1 MNLSKYE
8 HAERKEAEASKDAP
22 ETPQDSGAEQKH
34 HTLFGKQFTEKE
46 QKTLFLYLVIGIVL
60 MELAVTVGAIIISIT
75 NAQPSSSG
83 VPHFQFPW
91 IGYLVAVVMV
101 PVLAMLLVNLVSLG
115 FSRGARGGEDV
126 NLEGVPQRMQTFYAL
141 VRGAPTVILFA
152 GFVLMCAAIYYLD
165 GVMSLLLK
173 LGENFHL
180 VAIWVVGGFAVAW
193 MVSYVV
199 RAWMHYKTKQ
209 MEAEY
214 AFRHEVLER
223 TGMVI
228 LDTKHAPTTELRML
242 PPVPGGQPGAL
253 PPAVDVDASLETN
266 VEEMTEAAQAVKTG
280 EVTWATRDSK
290 DAEGNPIAEGDVI
303 GIADGSIEAVD
314 DSIDGAVLTLLG
326 KMEAEDA
333 DTCTILAGEG
343 YSDEDLEALVAK
355 IEEAYDELEVDAQRG
370 EQPLYPI
377 VFSVE

>member
-126 NLEGVPQRMQTFYAL
+126 NLEGVP
-141 VRGAPTVILFA
+141 

-242 PPVPGGQPGAL
+242 SPVPGGQPGAL
-253 PPAVDVDASLETN
+253 PPAVDVDASAALPSA
-266 VEEMTEAAQAVKTG
+266 EEGQE
-280 EVTWATRDSK
+280 DSSQTTV
-290 DAEGNPIAEGDVI
+290 DV
-303 GIADGSIEAVD
+303 GSE
-314 DSIDGAVLTLLG
+314 
-326 KMEAEDA
+326 K
-333 DTCTILAGEG
+333 
-343 YSDEDLEALVAK
+343 K
-355 IEEAYDELEVDAQRG
+355 
-370 EQPLYPI
+370 
-377 VFSVE
+377 

>member
-199 RAWMHYKTKQ
+199 RAKPNTRSSTKCWNVPAWSSSIPSTRRPRNCACCPRSPAASQ
-209 MEAEY
+209 E
-214 AFRHEVLER
+214 
-223 TGMVI
+223 
-228 LDTKHAPTTELRML
+228 PCL
-242 PPVPGGQPGAL
+242 PPWMWTPQPRFR
-253 PPAVDVDASLETN
+253 PPKRVRRIPPKRPW
-266 VEEMTEAAQAVKTG
+266 M
-280 EVTWATRDSK
+280 
-290 DAEGNPIAEGDVI
+290 
-303 GIADGSIEAVD
+303 
-314 DSIDGAVLTLLG
+314 
-326 KMEAEDA
+326 
-333 DTCTILAGEG
+333 
-343 YSDEDLEALVAK
+343 
-355 IEEAYDELEVDAQRG
+355 
-370 EQPLYPI
+370 
-377 VFSVE
+377 

>member
-8 HAERKEAEASKDAP
+8 HADRKEAEASKDAP

-193 MVSYVV
+193 SAMWSGRGCTTKPSRWKPNTRSATKCWNVP
-199 RAWMHYKTKQ
+199 AWSSSIPSTRRPRNCACCPRSPAASQ
-209 MEAEY
+209 E
-214 AFRHEVLER
+214 
-223 TGMVI
+223 
-228 LDTKHAPTTELRML
+228 PCL
-242 PPVPGGQPGAL
+242 PPWMWTPQPRFR
-253 PPAVDVDASLETN
+253 PPKRVRRIPPKRPW
-266 VEEMTEAAQAVKTG
+266 M
-280 EVTWATRDSK
+280 
-290 DAEGNPIAEGDVI
+290 
-303 GIADGSIEAVD
+303 
-314 DSIDGAVLTLLG
+314 
-326 KMEAEDA
+326 
-333 DTCTILAGEG
+333 
-343 YSDEDLEALVAK
+343 
-355 IEEAYDELEVDAQRG
+355 
-370 EQPLYPI
+370 
-377 VFSVE
+377 

>member
-242 PPVPGGQPGAL
+242 PPGPRRASQEPCL
-253 PPAVDVDASLETN
+253 PPWMWT
-266 VEEMTEAAQAVKTG
+266 
-280 EVTWATRDSK
+280 
-290 DAEGNPIAEGDVI
+290 P
-303 GIADGSIEAVD
+303 
-314 DSIDGAVLTLLG
+314 
-326 KMEAEDA
+326 
-333 DTCTILAGEG
+333 
-343 YSDEDLEALVAK
+343 
-355 IEEAYDELEVDAQRG
+355 
-370 EQPLYPI
+370 QPRSRPPKRVRRI
-377 VFSVE
+377 PPKRPWM

>member
-152 GFVLMCAAIYYLD
+152 G
-165 GVMSLLLK
+165 
-173 LGENFHL
+173 
-180 VAIWVVGGFAVAW
+180 AW

-253 PPAVDVDASLETN
+253 PPAVDVDASAALPSA
-266 VEEMTEAAQAVKTG
+266 EEGQE
-280 EVTWATRDSK
+280 DSSQTTV
-290 DAEGNPIAEGDVI
+290 DVGNE
-303 GIADGSIEAVD
+303 
-314 DSIDGAVLTLLG
+314 
-326 KMEAEDA
+326 K
-333 DTCTILAGEG
+333 
-343 YSDEDLEALVAK
+343 K
-355 IEEAYDELEVDAQRG
+355 
-370 EQPLYPI
+370 
-377 VFSVE
+377 